1 MEFKVR
7 QDTYNPLLGRKEL
20 SLDVE
25 HESAGSPSRTSLRD
39 AVAAKYGTK
48 AENVFVV
55 GIDTKTGTQYSV
67 CEVQVYDDSEVAKK
81 LVPKHIQIRNLPSE
95 ERKKIK
101 EQSKKTEEKPKA
113 AEKPKQVKPEAKAPG
128 KEEKEKPDV
137 KEEKGKPDV
146 KETKGKPATAK
157 EEAKK

>member
-20 SLDVE
+20 SLVVE
-25 HESAGSPSRTSLRD
+25 HENAGSPSRTSLRD
-39 AVAAKYGTK
+39 AVAVKYGTK
-48 AENVFVV
+48 AESVFVV
-55 GIDTKTGTQYSV
+55 EINTKTGTQYSV
-67 CEVQVYDDSEVAKK
+67 CEVQVYDDSKAAKI

-95 ERKKIK
+95 ERKKIR

-113 AEKPKQVKPEAKAPG
+113 AEKPKQAKAEAKPPG
-128 KEEKEKPDV
+128 KEEKRKPDV
-137 KEEKGKPDV
+137 KPE
-146 KETKGKPATAK
+146 AAK

>member
-7 QDTYNPLLGRKEL
+7 QDTYNALLGRKEL

-25 HESAGSPSRTSLRD
+25 HDNAGSPSRTSLRD

-48 AENVFVV
+48 TENVFIV
-55 GIDTKTGTQYSV
+55 GIDTKTGTQSSV
-67 CEVQVYDDSEVAKK
+67 CEVQVYDDAKVAKK
-81 LVPKHIQIRNLPSE
+81 VVPKHIQVRNLPSE

-101 EQSKKTEEKPKA
+101 EESKKTEEKPKA
-113 AEKPKQVKPEAKAPG
+113 AEKPKQVKETKAPG
-128 KEEKEKPDV
+128 

-146 KETKGKPATAK
+146 KPETAEKSKPETAGEK
-157 EEAKK
+157 TK

>member
-1 MEFKVR
+1 MEFKVK

-25 HESAGSPSRTSLRD
+25 HENAGSPSRTSLRD

-55 GIDTKTGTQYSV
+55 EISTKTGTQDSV
-67 CEVQVYDDSEVAKK
+67 CEVQVYDDSEAAKK

-95 ERKKIK
+95 ERKKVR
-101 EQSKKTEEKPKA
+101 EQTKKKTEEKPKP
-113 AEKPKQVKPEAKAPG
+113 AEKPKQAKAEAKAPE
-128 KEEKEKPDV
+128 KEEKSKPDV
-137 KEEKGKPDV
+137 KPG
-146 KETKGKPATAK
+146 TAK

>member
-7 QDTYNPLLGRKEL
+7 QDTYNLLLGRKEL

-25 HESAGSPSRTSLRD
+25 HENAGSPSRTSLRD

-113 AEKPKQVKPEAKAPG
+113 AEKPKQVKAETEKPKAPA
-128 KEEKEKPDV
+128 KDEKTKPDV
-137 KEEKGKPDV
+137 KEEK
-146 KETKGKPATAK
+146 TKAEPAKAK
-157 EEAKK
+157 EESKK

>member
-7 QDTYNPLLGRKEL
+7 QDTYNALLGRKEL

-25 HESAGSPSRTSLRD
+25 HENAGSPSRTSLRD

-48 AENVFVV
+48 TENVFVV
-55 GIDTKTGTQYSV
+55 EIDTKTGTQYSV
-67 CEVQVYDDSEVAKK
+67 CEVQVYDDPIVAKK
-81 LVPKHIQIRNLPSE
+81 LVPKHIQIRNLPGE

-113 AEKPKQVKPEAKAPG
+113 AEKPKQPKAEPKTAD
-128 KEEKEKPDV
+128 KEEKAKPEV
-137 KEEKGKPDV
+137 KTEPP
-146 KETKGKPATAK
+146 KEQP
-157 EEAKK
+157 KK

>member
-7 QDTYNPLLGRKEL
+7 QDTYNALLGRKEL

-25 HESAGSPSRTSLRD
+25 HDNAGSPSRTSLRD

-48 AENVFVV
+48 TENVFVV

-113 AEKPKQVKPEAKAPG
+113 AEKPKQVKLEAKAPG
-128 KEEKEKPDV
+128 KEEKEKTDV
-137 KEEKGKPDV
+137 KDE
-146 KETKGKPATAK
+146 KGKPATAK

>member
-7 QDTYNPLLGRKEL
+7 QDTYNALLGRKEL

-25 HESAGSPSRTSLRD
+25 HENAGSPSRTSLRD

-48 AENVFVV
+48 IENVFVV
-55 GIDTKTGTQYSV
+55 GIDTRTGTQYSV
-67 CEVQVYDDSEVAKK
+67 CEVQVYDDANTAKK
-81 LVPKHIQIRNLPSE
+81 LVPKHIQIRNLPID

-101 EQSKKTEEKPKA
+101 EQSKKAEEKPKA
-113 AEKPKQVKPEAKAPG
+113 VEKPKQAKAEPKTAS
-128 KEEKEKPDV
+128 KEEKAKADAKP
-137 KEEKGKPDV
+137 EP
-146 KETKGKPATAK
+146 PK

>member
-1 MEFKVR
+1 MEFKVK

-25 HESAGSPSRTSLRD
+25 HENAGSPSRTSLRD
-39 AVAAKYGTK
+39 AIAGKYGTK

-55 GIDTKTGTQYSV
+55 EINTKTGTQYSV
-67 CEVQVYDDSEVAKK
+67 CEVQVYDDSEAAKK

-95 ERKKIK
+95 ERKKIR
-101 EQSKKTEEKPKA
+101 EQSKKAEEKPKA
-113 AEKPKQVKPEAKAPG
+113 AEKPKQAKAEAKPPGKDEKSKHDVKPEA
-128 KEEKEKPDV
+128 
-137 KEEKGKPDV
+137 
-146 KETKGKPATAK
+146 AK

>member
-7 QDTYNPLLGRKEL
+7 QDTYNALLGRKEL

-25 HESAGSPSRTSLRD
+25 HENAGSPSRTSLRD

-48 AENVFVV
+48 IENVFVV
-55 GIDTKTGTQYSV
+55 GIDTRTGTQYSV
-67 CEVQVYDDSEVAKK
+67 CEVQVYDDSNTAKK
-81 LVPKHIQIRNLPSE
+81 LVPKHIQIRNLPIE

-101 EQSKKTEEKPKA
+101 EQSKKAEEKPKP
-113 AEKPKQVKPEAKAPG
+113 AEKPKQAKTEPKTAS
-128 KEEKEKPDV
+128 
-137 KEEKGKPDV
+137 KEEKGKPDA
-146 KETKGKPATAK
+146 KPEPPK